1 MWFLVSLS
9 FNFTNIFYFSLTA
22 PAAYVILS
30 SMQLDQLVIDSAVE
44 KRELEHK
51 HALIQ
56 QRVRHHH
63 PNNHTTPFEHALG
76 SNGREKPL
84 FNRN

>member
-63 PNNHTTPFEHALG
+63 SSYL
-76 SNGREKPL
+76 
-84 FNRN
+84 